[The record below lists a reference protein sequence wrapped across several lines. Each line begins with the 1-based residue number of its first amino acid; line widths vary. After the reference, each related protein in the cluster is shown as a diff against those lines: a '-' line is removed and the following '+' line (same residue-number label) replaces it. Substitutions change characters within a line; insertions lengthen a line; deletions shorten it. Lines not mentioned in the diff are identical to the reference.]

1 MSIKSRKKLAMYKLK
16 KRMKLVLLI
25 IILAVY
31 LMPIYTMFSLAFR
44 SRAAM
49 YSGLFSFSEITFENF
64 DEAYRYGAFQAI
76 VNSVIITVGGV
87 ALALVLAILASYA
100 FSRYPL
106 KGKNLLMFYILS
118 TRMMPPIA
126 LVIPIFVMYYTLGLK
141 GTYIGLILAYGMMA
155 LPLTLWMSKSFI
167 DELPIDI
174 DQAAILDGYSTIH
187 ILFRIVLPMVA
198 PGIAASAAFA
208 AITIWNEFLFAM
220 LLSGI
225 ETKPTSVLLGSVRG
239 ERGFNWGRIAAI
251 EIIYIIPI
259 IVLVFWLQKYMLR
272 GLTFGTVR
280 R

>member
-1 MSIKSRKKLAMYKLK
+1 
-16 KRMKLVLLI
+16 
-25 IILAVY
+25 
-31 LMPIYTMFSLAFR
+31 MPIYVMFTLAFKPR
-44 SRAAM
+44 SEM
-49 YSGLFSFSEITFENF
+49 FGSLFSWSQPTLENF
-64 DEAYRYGAFQAI
+64 NEAYVYGAFQAI
-76 VNSVIITVGGV
+76 INSVIITAGGV
-87 ALALVLAILASYA
+87 TLALVMAVLAAYA

-106 KGKNLLMFYILS
+106 RGKNLLMFYILS

-126 LVIPIFVMYYTLGLK
+126 LVIPIYVMYYVLGLK
-141 GTYIGLILAYGMMA
+141 GTYVGLILAYSMMA

-167 DELPIDI
+167 DDLPVDI
-174 DQAAILDGYSTIH
+174 DQAAVLDGYSTMH

-225 ETKPTSVLLGSVRG
+225 ETKPTSVLLGSIRG
-239 ERGFNWGRIAAI
+239 ERGFNWGRVAAI
-251 EIIYIIPI
+251 EIVYIIPI